1 MKQNKQANNQQQQKQ
16 HFCFPTIK
24 KTLLFKTRVG
34 YAEASRYPRKLNQ
47 KETNAMAAPK
57 SVVVGNWGVHSP
69 LGVFTTIILSLKGRN
84 RKQNL
89 TLLE

>member
-1 MKQNKQANNQQQQKQ
+1 
-16 HFCFPTIK
+16 
-24 KTLLFKTRVG
+24 
-34 YAEASRYPRKLNQ
+34 
-47 KETNAMAAPK
+47 MAAPK
-57 SVVVGNWGVHSP
+57 SVAVGNWGVHSP